1 MNKNIKSLL
10 FNKIVG
16 FTLLNW
22 ICYYKNNKYISCKS
36 MNKMNK
42 LGAYS
47 GFINNRI
54 LSESSLNIIS
64 SGDSLSDEEDNILV
78 DEEKD
83 IYKNG
88 KDYKS
93 RKKIIK
99 EILLKAEERNK
110 LLRKKKYTLLN
121 KIDSYYEKNIFNE
134 LECIDKMNNNSKN
147 DKTAARR
154 MLRKKVVSNITA
166 PLLVFFIGIVFLIC
180 FWALIEYIGVEG
192 GQGVQTTISTVARWL
207 SLVISVVLIFG
218 AILVVLYINYTLR
231 KIKKFKIKKENI
243 PNI

>member
-10 FNKIVG
+10 FIKIVG

-22 ICYYKNNKYISCKS
+22 ICYYKNNKYIYCKS
-36 MNKMNK
+36 MNKKNK

-47 GFINNRI
+47 GFINNRL
-54 LSESSLNIIS
+54 LSESLLNIIS
-64 SGDSLSDEEDNILV
+64 SGDSLSDDDGTILV
-78 DEEKD
+78 DDEKD

-88 KDYKS
+88 KDDKS
-93 RKKIIK
+93 RRKIIK

-121 KIDSYYEKNIFNE
+121 RIDSYFEKKIFNE

-154 MLRKKVVSNITA
+154 MLRRKVVSNVTP
-166 PLLVFFIGIVFLIC
+166 PLLVFLIGIVFLIC
-180 FWALIEYIGVEG
+180 FWALVISIGDET
-192 GQGVQTTISTVARWL
+192 GQDVLTTISTTAHWL

-231 KIKKFKIKKENI
+231 KIKIFKIKKENNPKI
-243 PNI
+243 